1 MSESRQLLC
10 DMADGMFA
18 DLAEAGFGEAW
29 SRIEEAG
36 FASLLVPE
44 ELGGFG
50 GDWGDA
56 YAVLRIA
63 GRHALAVP
71 LSDTIIAHQLLAK
84 AGVEAPSGP
93 IGLAR
98 ANAKVSYGRHCGCIV
113 FVDGGEL
120 KLIEVAASE
129 IIEGHSL
136 AGEPLDRICSIG
148 APLACV
154 PNTADLTALGA
165 FALVAQSAGA
175 LEAAFEL
182 TLEHV
187 NTRIQ
192 FGKVLGRFQAVQ
204 QAMAEF
210 SVEAAAIDAAG
221 QAMAAA
227 LDKGGVLGDEAA
239 FEIAAAKLRANIA
252 IEKCFPIAHRLHGAI
267 GFTMEYALNRY
278 TRRLMDWRGD
288 CGNDAYWAGIL
299 GRRVTSLGG
308 RGFWTEITRRSDARP
323 NAVTP
328 VA

>member
-1 MSESRQLLC
+1 MSESRRLLC
-10 DMADGMFA
+10 DMADGLFA
-18 DLAEAGFGEAW
+18 DLAEAGFDAAW
-29 SRIEEAG
+29 PRIEEAG
-36 FASLLVPE
+36 FASLLVSE
-44 ELGGFG
+44 EQGGFG

-63 GRHALAVP
+63 GRHALSVP
-71 LSDTIIAHQLLAK
+71 LGDTIIAHRLLAEV
-84 AGVEAPSGP
+84 GIVPPSGP

-98 ANAKVSYGRHCGCIV
+98 ANGKLGYGRHCGCVI

-120 KLIEVAASE
+120 RLIEVQASE
-129 IIEGHSL
+129 ITAGHSL
-136 AGEPLDRICSIG
+136 AGEPFDRICLVG
-148 APLACV
+148 APLASA
-154 PNTADLTALGA
+154 PSAADLIAFGA

-187 NTRIQ
+187 NTRVQ
-192 FGKVLGRFQAVQ
+192 FGKALGRFQAVQ

-227 LDKGGVLGDEAA
+227 LDNGSALDDGAA

-288 CGNDAYWAGIL
+288 CGNDAYWAGKL
-299 GRRVTSLGG
+299 GRRIAGLGG
-308 RGFWTEITRRSDARP
+308 AGFWHEMARRSDITISAEP
-323 NAVTP
+323 A
-328 VA
+328 AA